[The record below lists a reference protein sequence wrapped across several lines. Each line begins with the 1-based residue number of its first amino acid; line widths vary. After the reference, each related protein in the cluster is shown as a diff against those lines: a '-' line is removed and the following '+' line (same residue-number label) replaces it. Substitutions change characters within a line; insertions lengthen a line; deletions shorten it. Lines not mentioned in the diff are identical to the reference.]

1 MLCFLD
7 GWKHGITY
15 RVIVPVNI
23 DRKILSW
30 GLSDSVLVD
39 VHVMIREV
47 LPSSPTTFLKRRRQP
62 FDGMNFEFSL
72 IDPQERT
79 RRHTFVF
86 LVTYGQDE
94 ETLHIAQCGYAR
106 TDGL

>member
-1 MLCFLD
+1 MA
-7 GWKHGITY
+7 Y
-15 RVIVPVNI
+15 RVIVPSNVN
-23 DRKILSW
+23 RKILGW

-47 LPSSPTTFLKRRRQP
+47 LPSSPTTFLRRRRHP

-79 RRHTFVF
+79 RKHTFDF
-86 LVTYGQDE
+86 LVSYGQDE
-94 ETLHIAQCGYAR
+94 QSLHVVQCGYVR